1 MSVQKCSS
9 LLRPSTTVVIDVT
22 VIVVDRI
29 HQAEIAVTII
39 LTSSAEIAVTVII
52 ISCAEITVELA
63 IRIDGHHNITNA
75 LALHIPVCIHIS
87 VIQLISH
94 ITLTIICQ
102 LTQLLLKFDSG
113 IKQCAWSTIK
123 KNSCKK
129 LCDHLNLLTLIIVCS
144 IIKNSV
150 CVKKVVK
157 IVKVNDRLLFE
168 HSAEMILVNE

>member
-9 LLRPSTTVVIDVT
+9 LLRLSTTVVIGVT

-29 HQAEIAVTII
+29 HQAGIAVAII
-39 LTSSAEIAVTVII
+39 LTSSAGIAVTVTI

-63 IRIDGHHNITNA
+63 IS
-75 LALHIPVCIHIS
+75 VCIHIN

-102 LTQLLLKFDSG
+102 LAQLLLKFDSG
-113 IKQCAWSTIK
+113 IKQEAWLTTK
-123 KNSCKK
+123 KDSCKK
-129 LCDHLNLLTLIIVCS
+129 PCGHLNLLTLIVVCL
-144 IIKNSV
+144 IIKDPV

-157 IVKVNDRLLFE
+157 IVKVNDRLLFG